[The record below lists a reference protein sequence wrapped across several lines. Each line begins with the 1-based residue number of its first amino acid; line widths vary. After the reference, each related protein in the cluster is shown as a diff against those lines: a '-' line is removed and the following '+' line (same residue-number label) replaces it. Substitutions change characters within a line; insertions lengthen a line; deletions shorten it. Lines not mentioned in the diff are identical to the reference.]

1 MITQHKRVKTH
12 EIIIG
17 LAAST
22 TFMGSAISQADSLFP
37 VKKAAKASTGSSNVN
52 ASSLYTDIRAHDVG
66 DLLTIVVLESTTAQ
80 SAATTKTS
88 QDDSVNAFAGT
99 GLFARI
105 FKEFPLTANN
115 SRIGNGTGSTT
126 RSGTLT
132 TTLSVL
138 VKEVLP
144 NGTMK
149 VEGSRMVGINKE
161 TQHVIF
167 SGIVRPEDI
176 APDNTIS
183 SNMIASVEIHYDG
196 KGIVSETQRMGILSR
211 AFKFLF

>member
-1 MITQHKRVKTH
+1 MIKQQSRIKAQKIVL
-12 EIIIG
+12 G
-17 LAAST
+17 LTAASLM
-22 TFMGSAISQADSLFP
+22 MGSNISKSDSLFP
-37 VKKAAKASTGSSNVN
+37 VKKAAKSSTGSSNVN

-88 QDDSVNAFAGT
+88 QDESVSAFAGT
-99 GLFARI
+99 GLFSRI

-115 SRIGNGTGSTT
+115 SRAGNGSGSTT

-144 NGTMK
+144 NGTIK
-149 VEGSRMVGINKE
+149 VEGSRLVGINKE

-183 SNMIASVEIHYDG
+183 SNLIAQVEVHYDG
-196 KGIVSETQRMGILSR
+196 KGIVADTQRMGILTR

>member
-1 MITQHKRVKTH
+1 MITQQSRTGKKK
-12 EIIIG
+12 IIVE
-17 LAAST
+17 LAAVSVL
-22 TFMGSAISQADSLFP
+22 MGSAIVHADSLFP

-88 QDDSVNAFAGT
+88 QDDSVSAFAGT

-105 FKEFPLTANN
+105 FKELPLTANN
-115 SRIGNGTGSTT
+115 SRNGNGSGTTT

-167 SGIVRPEDI
+167 SGVVRPEDI
-176 APDNTIS
+176 SPDNTIS
-183 SNMIASVEIHYDG
+183 SNLIAQVEVHYDG
-196 KGIVSETQRMGILSR
+196 KGIVAETQRMGILSR